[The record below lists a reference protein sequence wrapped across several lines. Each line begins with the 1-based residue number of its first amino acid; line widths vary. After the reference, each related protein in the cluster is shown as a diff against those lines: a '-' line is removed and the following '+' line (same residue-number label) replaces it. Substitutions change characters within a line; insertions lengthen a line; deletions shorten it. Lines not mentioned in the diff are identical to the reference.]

1 MHMSISS
8 DFKLGLTKHQCR
20 KLMES
25 VHVRIK
31 FKWHLDDFW
40 FQIWNL
46 RGLKYFQMT
55 LTADPGLCSSNLT
68 MDLAFSMSILAPWF
82 CFKYLGTVYPWRR
95 PTTPVFEGGWY
106 TWYIHSYIPG
116 SNAICTYSKWLT
128 WHGWI
133 PMSKVAQNLLV
144 FLGIRKFWIATGRS
158 GRYGFES
165 NSRACG
171 NFGDLHKVAKSL
183 LHFPGIWSYHVIPF
197 DDVHQK
203 RCFVP
208 PASSRSLTR
217 FRDSLQFIFGR
228 LHTLRFRR
236 FQEVGRWVQ
245 GLWCSRRIWWIS
257 CWWRISSSGSTRG
270 WGLDG
275 VCGDTWAATPSGET
289 WEWGKKPKVDGWR
302 TGSELRSWVAGW
314 KWRKMTTAIN
324 LWSY

>member
-203 RCFVP
+203 RVLYLQHHP
-208 PASSRSLTR
+208 EALRDSEIPYSLSLGDCIPCGSGGFR
-217 FRDSLQFIFGR
+217 KLEDGFRDFGVAAGSGGSAVDGALVVVDRREDGVLTEFVETPGLQPPVGKPGNGARNLR
-228 LHTLRFRR
+228 LTVEGLEVNF
-236 FQEVGRWVQ
+236 EVGLQ
-245 GLWCSRRIWWIS
+245 
-257 CWWRISSSGSTRG
+257 
-270 WGLDG
+270 DEN
-275 VCGDTWAATPSGET
+275 GEN
-289 WEWGKKPKVDGWR
+289 D
-302 TGSELRSWVAGW
+302 
-314 KWRKMTTAIN
+314 
-324 LWSY
+324 YCH